1 MILIFDSRPLLSC
14 NCLKIISGSFKTTSL
29 PTKQMLI
36 LEKIVHVD
44 DLTPAE
50 QGTKVTT
57 KCMDCDFF
65 SPVCSKCFIDP
76 HIARY
81 THWAHVWDDTIGC
94 YVRKDISCL
103 GYVIHLG
110 HEGKPCPHAS
120 TTDGDIFFHIVDN
133 NGMHDTRLHF
143 CACLPQVD
151 HASQLLKHK
160 LFPATMLR
168 PKMAFTFCVLD
179 FYNILHVGK

>member
-1 MILIFDSRPLLSC
+1 
-14 NCLKIISGSFKTTSL
+14 
-29 PTKQMLI
+29 
-36 LEKIVHVD
+36 
-44 DLTPAE
+44 
-50 QGTKVTT
+50 
-57 KCMDCDFF
+57 MDCDFF
-65 SPVCSKCFIDP
+65 SPVCSKCFIDQ
-76 HIARY
+76 HVARY

-133 NGMHDTRLHF
+133 NGVHDTRLHF

-151 HASQLLKHK
+151 RASQLLKHK

-168 PKMAFTFCVLD
+168 PKMAFTFRVLD
-179 FYNILHVGK
+179 FYNILHVESKITPYDFIGSIRRMTDNAFTNLVTVSFLFVSSCYD